1 MKAKTHSILSV
12 VNGQANATR
21 MLTEQ
26 LIDDCDQIETNGLCD
41 LQNESAANAV
51 PHSKPD
57 SRRDDEKSPATAPW
71 GILFGAE
78 YIWAPFFGP
87 ILMVYP
93 SNASMIR
100 PQNANGENKQAMGPC
115 CILLFDNQLS
125 TCSSLHVFHTN

>member
-12 VNGQANATR
+12 VNGHTTNAIP
-21 MLTEQ
+21 Q
-26 LIDDCDQIETNGLCD
+26 
-41 LQNESAANAV
+41 
-51 PHSKPD
+51 SKPD
-57 SRRDDEKSPATAPW
+57 LKQHDKKSPAAAPW

-87 ILMVYP
+87 MLMVYP
-93 SNASMIR
+93 SNASKAG
-100 PQNANGENKQAMGPC
+100 PKNTNGKNKHAISPC